1 MEVWRNCLL
10 LRCSSRKK
18 LHRVQKNAVFLNN
31 MLVFL
36 RFLQIDFL
44 GNFLKKNKRNCVFNL
59 TFSEKNLF

>member
-18 LHRVQKNAVFLNN
+18 LHQVQKNAVFLNN

-36 RFLQIDFL
+36 RFLQIDFFF
-44 GNFLKKNKRNCVFNL
+44 NFFKKTKRTAL
-59 TFSEKNLF
+59 LI